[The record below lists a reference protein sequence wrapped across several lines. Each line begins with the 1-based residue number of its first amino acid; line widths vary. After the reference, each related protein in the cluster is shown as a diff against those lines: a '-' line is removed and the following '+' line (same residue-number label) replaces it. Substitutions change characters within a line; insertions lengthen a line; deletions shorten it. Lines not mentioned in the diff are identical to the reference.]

1 MENKNDNSEIL
12 LKSAISQITTN
23 PQNALQIFQQILAEN
38 PQQPD
43 ALHGISEL
51 LFRDKQ
57 FAKAAEFSQKAIS
70 ALQNQ
75 QILTPNL
82 CKILATWLMEL
93 AQSEANLISQNPNLF
108 HHSAFHLMQSKVFS
122 QNMFFENLF
131 HENFDFL
138 FENETGNFW
147 QKYFAE
153 KFNNAEAIKSWLEN
167 AEQTY
172 ENTQRLAEPLSCAI
186 LALFLNGHPH
196 PIQTRKTPIQRFL
209 SVFSRI
215 VFIHFWR
222 IWFSILK
229 IKIKQKSQKNI

>member
-1 MENKNDNSEIL
+1 MNFDLPTLLNS
-12 LKSAISQITTN
+12 AVSQISTN

-57 FAKAAEFSQKAIS
+57 FAKAAEYSQKAIS

-82 CKILATWLMEL
+82 CKILSAWLIEL
-93 AQSEANLISQNPNLF
+93 AQSEANLISQNPNLW
-108 HHSAFHLMQSKVFS
+108 HQTAFHLMQSKIFS
-122 QNMFFENLF
+122 QNLLFQNFF

-138 FENETGNFW
+138 FENDSGNFW

-153 KFNNAEAIKSWLEN
+153 KSNNFVAIKSWLEN

-172 ENTQRLAEPLSCAI
+172 ENSQRLAEPLSCVI
-186 LALFLNGHPH
+186 LALSLNRHTPPPNFL
-196 PIQTRKTPIQRFL
+196 KTP
-209 SVFSRI
+209 
-215 VFIHFWR
+215 
-222 IWFSILK
+222 
-229 IKIKQKSQKNI
+229 